1 MLFYTEGLILDFII
15 IKGFSM
21 ALSLT
26 EKLGAAGLLPFVATT
41 ASLYLGVDYAEP
53 LFRLYSFAI
62 LAFMAGSCWGMAQGI
77 TDEYGGKDNT
87 TLVAAIGVFLLGLC
101 AYFVPLVFAT
111 GLFSLGF
118 IILLWLE
125 MRAIIR
131 RVYSYRY
138 KRLRWSL
145 TLVVVICEAIVFSIS
160 SGILPSA

>member
-1 MLFYTEGLILDFII
+1 
-15 IKGFSM
+15 M

-26 EKLGAAGLLPFVATT
+26 EKLGAAGLLPFVAATV
-41 ASLYLGVDYAEP
+41 SLCLGVDYAEQ

-87 TLVAAIGVFLLGLC
+87 TLVVSIGVFLLGLC
-101 AYFVPLVFAT
+101 AYFLPLIFAT
-111 GLFSLGF
+111 CLFSLGF

-145 TLVVVICEAIVFSIS
+145 TFVVLICEGVVFSVS
-160 SGILPSA
+160 TGILTSA

>member
-1 MLFYTEGLILDFII
+1 MSLT
-15 IKGFSM
+15 
-21 ALSLT
+21 LT
-26 EKLGAAGLLPFVATT
+26 EKLGAAGLLPFVAAT
-41 ASLYLGVDYAEP
+41 ASLYLGVDYAEQ

-77 TDEYGGKDNT
+77 TDEYGAKDSI
-87 TLVAAIGVFLLGLC
+87 TLVASIGVFLLGLC
-101 AYFVPLVFAT
+101 AYFIPLIFAT

-131 RVYSYRY
+131 RVYSNRY

-145 TLVVVICEAIVFSIS
+145 TIVVLICEGVVFSVS
-160 SGILPSA
+160 SGVLASA